1 MAELMSKAS
10 FGFISVQQGV
20 LILYTLNARRI
31 VKQLLK
37 QSGSQAQ
44 VRLKHRFPGGRNVGG
59 KYSMFDHSITLYLY
73 EIRKQCRIMFGS
85 APLSLCKQLLRIVL
99 AHELGHAQ
107 DAQLSE
113 LSDSMDAC
121 ESRLDRSRLALQIE
135 ENAWN
140 YARQLLPAASVEM
153 LEVVMEHSLRAYRE
167 VLAEEQAGQHI
178 A

>member
-1 MAELMSKAS
+1 M
-10 FGFISVQQGV
+10 
-20 LILYTLNARRI
+20 YTLNARMI

-59 KYSMFDHSITLYLY
+59 KYNISDHSVTLYLY

-85 APLSLCKQLLRIVL
+85 TSLSLCKQLLRIVL

-107 DAQLSE
+107 DPQLSE
-113 LSDSMDAC
+113 LSDSMEAC

-140 YARQLLPAASVEM
+140 YARNLLPAASMEM
-153 LEVVMEHSLRAYRE
+153 LEVVVRHSLSAYHE
-167 VLAEEQAGQHI
+167 VIAEEQARQHI